1 MKRLKSSF
9 SKAVIP
15 LASAAV
21 GLVFLLIWK
30 LSFLQCNIVKGL
42 GVLPTM
48 TDMQISPRN
57 NRENA

>member
-1 MKRLKSSF
+1 MVL
-9 SKAVIP
+9 
-15 LASAAV
+15 LASIAAR
-21 GLVFLLIWK
+21 LVFLLIWK
-30 LSFLQCNIVKGL
+30 LSFLQCYTVRRL